1 MKTCLLCLKGLRNLK
16 NNNFQH
22 NKALSEPFIIL
33 TDNSQVFKDKTT
45 FQDINGLLM
54 TNFTPEDLLLYLYK
68 ETSAAQTAAIEK
80 ALKKDW
86 TLREKLAV
94 LKTSMQRLDKI
105 KENPRT
111 EVVLNVLNYA
121 RKKSIE
127 KVK

>member
-1 MKTCLLCLKGLRNLK
+1 
-16 NNNFQH
+16 
-22 NKALSEPFIIL
+22 
-33 TDNSQVFKDKTT
+33 
-45 FQDINGLLM
+45 M

-68 ETSAAQTAAIEK
+68 ETSASQNAEIKA

-86 TLREKLAV
+86 TLREKLNV

-121 RKKSIE
+121 RKKCAQE
-127 KVK
+127 V